1 MNPATNA
8 LGERSRSV
16 PSARGAANGRNI
28 GRLLFRSLY
37 RLNVVGAGNVPHRG
51 RLIVAANHIGF
62 LDGPL
67 LFSASP
73 RPLHL
78 VAKSELFDPP
88 FDKVLSGVG
97 QIPLDYESPD
107 RAAVQDALGV
117 LEDGRALGIFPEAH
131 RGRGD
136 FARIRH
142 GIAYLHSRTN
152 APIVPAAIFG
162 TRLTGMTKNQLPK
175 ARSELTVVFGEPF
188 RVAALGDIDSRA
200 TLAAMG
206 ESIRQHLA
214 DHLVVSRDRYGLSLP
229 QDAPSDQTLGTNNG

>member
-1 MNPATNA
+1 MSAAPTLRPGA
-8 LGERSRSV
+8 ESQ

-37 RLNVVGAGNVPHRG
+37 RLKVHGDESVPHQG
-51 RLIVAANHIGF
+51 RLIVAANHLGF

-67 LFSASP
+67 LFSAAP

-78 VAKSELFDPP
+78 VAKSELFEPP
-88 FDKVLSGVG
+88 FDRVLTGVG

-107 RAAVQDALGV
+107 RGAVQTALEV
-117 LEDGRALGIFPEAH
+117 LESGRALCIFPEAH

-136 FARIRH
+136 FSRIRH

-152 APIVPAAIFG
+152 APIVPAVIFG
-162 TRLTGMTKNQLPK
+162 TRLSGMAKNQLPK

-188 RVAALGDIDSRA
+188 RVPALGDIDSRA

-206 ESIRQHLA
+206 ESIRQQLA
-214 DHLVVSRDRYGLSLP
+214 DHVEASMTRFDCTLPSDVPYDQTGGP
-229 QDAPSDQTLGTNNG
+229 QDG

>member
-1 MNPATNA
+1 MP
-8 LGERSRSV
+8 R
-16 PSARGAANGRNI
+16 I
-28 GRLLFRSLY
+28 
-37 RLNVVGAGNVPHRG
+37 
-51 RLIVAANHIGF
+51 IGF

-117 LEDGRALGIFPEAH
+117 LEDGRARDLSWRHIVGGATSRESGTGSPICTV
-131 RGRGD
+131 GRMLNCSG
-136 FARIRH
+136 
-142 GIAYLHSRTN
+142 GYLWYTAN
-152 APIVPAAIFG
+152 G
-162 TRLTGMTKNQLPK
+162 NDQNQLPK